1 MSSDVVDHDR
11 DQEEDRDAV
20 ALWAAY
26 QASGDVG
33 ARNRIV
39 LRYSPLVKYVVGRVR
54 AGIPQSVDSGDLLSD
69 GFIGLMDAV
78 DKFQPE
84 RGLKFQ
90 TYAVPRIRG
99 AILDGMRKADWVPRS
114 VRSEVRGV
122 ERARVALQ
130 HRLGRTPDDSEIAEE
145 MGITLPALQTLY
157 SKAANTGVSHLDE
170 TEVGEESLPGA
181 VDIDTEAA
189 EVRTALV
196 TAIRQ
201 LPERDQVLMTLYYFE
216 GLTLSEI
223 GQVLQVTE
231 SRISQLHSRCTAA
244 LRAHLVDD
252 QG

>member
-1 MSSDVVDHDR
+1 MSSVVDR
-11 DQEEDRDAV
+11 DMEVELWEDFK
-20 ALWAAY
+20 
-26 QASGDVG
+26 ASGDV
-33 ARNRIV
+33 ATRNRIV

-54 AGIPQSVDSGDLLSD
+54 AGIPQSVDSGDLLAD

-78 DKFQPE
+78 DKFEPK

-114 VRSEVRGV
+114 VRSEMRGV
-122 ERARVALQ
+122 DRARVALQ
-130 HRLGRTPDDSEIAEE
+130 HRLGRTPRDEEIADE
-145 MGITLPALQTLY
+145 MRISLVDLQRLY
-157 SKAANTGVSHLDE
+157 SKASYTGVTHLDE
-170 TEVGEESLPGA
+170 SETAEQSLPGT

-196 TAIRQ
+196 GAIRL
-201 LPERDQVLMTLYYFE
+201 LPARDQVLMTLYYFE

-231 SRISQLHSRCTAA
+231 SRISQLHSRCTSS
-244 LRAHLVDD
+244 LRSLLLSD